1 MSHEVQEAR
10 PIMETRSPGISVN
23 DAIDR
28 AKEWL
33 LSTMST
39 ENVSNL
45 GLEEV
50 EHHPGYWNITLGFS
64 RPWDEARNAM
74 SVLSGTVVM
83 RRTYKIVT
91 VDETTGEIVS
101 MKSRDVE

>member
-1 MSHEVQEAR
+1 
-10 PIMETRSPGISVN
+10 METRSPGISVN

-39 ENVSNL
+39 ENGSNL

-64 RPWDEARNAM
+64 RPWDEARNAI